1 MLNFNAMENVNS
13 YSHSIPMNNGNFVHS
28 VQSQM
33 SASPTPQ
40 INMTYL
46 DASNRNS
53 NQSTG
58 NWSQHSISARNH
70 SSSSTNTIENNNNN
84 LSAQNEAIRLDTQK
98 DYHQTTIN
106 ENENTDRATINMENY
121 MQQKGSENVKRF
133 SVNNLLQL
141 ANNCRALSN
150 EHRITVGKSS
160 FIRSVC
166 AFYAFVAVDR
176 REFKFLQ

>member
-13 YSHSIPMNNGNFVHS
+13 YSHSIPMNNGNFIHS

-33 SASPTPQ
+33 STTSTPHT
-40 INMTYL
+40 NMTYL
-46 DASNRNS
+46 DSSNRNS

-58 NWSQHSISARNH
+58 NWSISARNH
-70 SSSSTNTIENNNNN
+70 NNSSNNTIENNNNN

-98 DYHQTTIN
+98 DYHQATIN
-106 ENENTDRATINMENY
+106 EDENTDRATINMENF

-150 EHRITVGKSS
+150 EHRIAVGK
-160 FIRSVC
+160 
-166 AFYAFVAVDR
+166 
-176 REFKFLQ
+176 